1 MTKLNPSTEQKIRDL
16 GKSVKLQMDF
26 LAAADLNERA
36 NLQKSA
42 MNSRTS
48 FNLVREIVQEL
59 GLQPSGGDVFDQIV
73 KAASDAGSDAADEL
87 KAQLPKMRKLES
99 ALKDAMKAGKMPHE
113 IPSIIKNAL
122 KP

>member
-1 MTKLNPSTEQKIRDL
+1 MTTLNPSTEQKIRDL
-16 GKSVKLQMDF
+16 GKSMKLQMDF
-26 LAAADLNERA
+26 LAAADLGEHA
-36 NLQKSA
+36 NLRKSQQHS
-42 MNSRTS
+42 MEG
-48 FNLVREIVQEL
+48 FKLVREIVQEL

-113 IPSIIKNAL
+113 IPAVIKNAL